1 MSLTNTTNI
10 KAFLHESKN
19 LTKLAFPIFV
29 GSFCSSCLGLID
41 TLMASDIGT
50 VDLAAISLGSTIWMP
65 FCLFCFGIPYVLAPI
80 SAHLHGAKRENEIAK
95 TVYNSLFPSMFFT
108 ILAMLIL
115 IFLPKHILG
124 HVDVELAQKT
134 CDYLFFMSLG
144 LPGTVLFHVLKNT
157 SEGVSY
163 ATPSMIIGIVC
174 LILNIPVNYIFIYG
188 EFGAPRMGAIGCGIA
203 TTFVNWLSF
212 FLMLIYIKKNVK
224 LKHLKIF
231 SKLEK
236 IDFTKAYRKS
246 RYDKGGA
253 DYINCA
259 FTKDE
264 FFAFYQ
270 ELINAEAVTLKEFEK
285 EVFFEGCMPVEAM
298 AKRGFKTLTFGPL
311 KPRGLEK
318 EDGTRP
324 YAVVQLRQDNQEG
337 TMYNMVGFQ
346 TNLLFK
352 EQERIFKMIPGL
364 ENAKFVRYGVMHRN
378 TFINSPDVLKRTL
391 NLRKYPNVFFAGQ
404 IVGVEG
410 YVESAATGIIAA
422 LNVIN
427 TLENKNL
434 ICPPRQTVL
443 GALLE
448 YIETSS
454 AKHFQPMNANY
465 GVLASPLK
473 DKQEIIRGII

>member
-10 KAFLHESKN
+10 QAFLHESKN

-124 HVDVELAQKT
+124 HVDMELTQKT

-188 EFGAPRMGAIGCGIA
+188 EFGAPRMGAIGCG
-203 TTFVNWLSF
+203 N
-212 FLMLIYIKKNVK
+212 
-224 LKHLKIF
+224 
-231 SKLEK
+231 
-236 IDFTKAYRKS
+236 AY
-246 RYDKGGA
+246 
-253 DYINCA
+253 
-259 FTKDE
+259 
-264 FFAFYQ
+264 
-270 ELINAEAVTLKEFEK
+270 L
-285 EVFFEGCMPVEAM
+285 
-298 AKRGFKTLTFGPL
+298 
-311 KPRGLEK
+311 
-318 EDGTRP
+318 
-324 YAVVQLRQDNQEG
+324 
-337 TMYNMVGFQ
+337 
-346 TNLLFK
+346 
-352 EQERIFKMIPGL
+352 
-364 ENAKFVRYGVMHRN
+364 H
-378 TFINSPDVLKRTL
+378 
-391 NLRKYPNVFFAGQ
+391 
-404 IVGVEG
+404 
-410 YVESAATGIIAA
+410 
-422 LNVIN
+422 
-427 TLENKNL
+427 
-434 ICPPRQTVL
+434 
-443 GALLE
+443 
-448 YIETSS
+448 
-454 AKHFQPMNANY
+454 
-465 GVLASPLK
+465 
-473 DKQEIIRGII
+473 